1 MTRRRGV
8 FSSRAFTQHFS
19 SFSFFL
25 PVGSSSVWGGGNFV
39 LHAGVRARGVRRMA
53 RLPMKLPI
61 TFKCLNCNEIRPCE
75 PRSRGRQCYC
85 PAPACR
91 RASKAASQRR
101 WLSRPENKSYFRG
114 AENCERVRQ
123 WRKDHPGY
131 WRKKSPRPE
140 VPPGTLQEISPEI
153 SPTPSIPQPVENEK
167 VPAQQAPPGPRS
179 ALQEIC
185 FSQPALL
192 VGLVS
197 LLTGAALQEDIART
211 VRSLLDR
218 GEDILRTEPGRPP
231 HSHHENQTHSVS
243 REAEARASPVQLDRS
258 APGP

>member
-1 MTRRRGV
+1 MKPQ
-8 FSSRAFTQHFS
+8 SS
-19 SFSFFL
+19 
-25 PVGSSSVWGGGNFV
+25 
-39 LHAGVRARGVRRMA
+39 
-53 RLPMKLPI
+53 
-61 TFKCLNCNEIRPCE
+61 FKCLNCNEIRPCE

-85 PAPACR
+85 PAPSCR

-101 WLSRPENKSYFRG
+101 WLARPENRNYFRG
-114 AENCERVRQ
+114 PENCERVRQ

-131 WRKKSPRPE
+131 WRKKSPPSE
-140 VPPGTLQEISPEI
+140 VSPGTLQEISPA
-153 SPTPSIPQPVENEK
+153 PPVPQPVESESA
-167 VPAQQAPPGPRS
+167 PQQEAPQQPRS

-185 FSQPALL
+185 FSQPALV

-218 GEDILRTEPGRPP
+218 GADILRTEPGRPP
-231 HSHHENQTHSVS
+231 PTHHENQTHSVP
-243 REAEARASPVQLDRS
+243 REAAARASPVQLDRS